1 MRPLIFTFLLISHIS
16 VFAQKYTISG
26 YVSDFE
32 TGESVIGANIFSNDY
47 GVGVSSNKYGF
58 YSITLDEGVHV
69 ISFKFIGYETITKEF
84 NLNKDIEFNA
94 EFKLS
99 NIVTDEVTVTGKANV
114 VQRTETSV
122 IEIPIQQIKS
132 IPALMGEV
140 DVLKA
145 VQLLPG
151 VQSSEGTSGFYVRG
165 GSPDQNLILMDGV
178 PVYNVSHIGGLFSVF
193 NADAIKNVRLTKGGF
208 PARYGG
214 RLSSVLE
221 IDMKDGN
228 MKEFKADATVGL
240 ISSKLMIEGPIV
252 KDKTSFIVAGRRTYI
267 DLFVRPF
274 MPNNTDLTLHFYDL
288 NAKVNHRFSRKDRL
302 FVSAYAGDDI
312 FGVDFTENFSD
323 GSGFNEDTRLIA
335 GLGYGNITSTI
346 RWNHLFGDKLFS
358 NTTLIYSRYQF
369 NTGFGVES
377 TLGTA
382 LGNENYDIDFGYKS
396 GIEDL
401 GGRIDFDYTPNPN
414 HDIKFGVSFT
424 NHNFTPGQND
434 LSINVSY
441 PPADTSNINISI
453 DTTLLFSPKVKANET
468 FFYFEDNI
476 KFTKRLKANIGLHFG
491 IYNSLNLRS
500 VVNQFSNTD
509 ISIEPRL
516 SFRYLLSDTWSAKAS
531 YAKMRQ
537 NIHLLSNSSV
547 GFPSD
552 LWLPSVDA
560 APSQN
565 SQQIAASIN
574 TELLNG
580 EIEVSLEGYYK
591 TMNNLITYEAG
602 YSNLQST
609 ESWENSI
616 ETGGKGKSYGLELF
630 IQKQK
635 GKTTGWIGYTLSWS
649 NRKFDNINQ
658 GNWYPY
664 KYDRRNDL
672 SIVLNHKFNDKWDLG
687 VTWVYGTG
695 NAITFPRSTYFS
707 TLQSGRN
714 DNFYVWNIESYG
726 DRNSVRLPSY
736 HRLDFGINRHSQKKN
751 YKGTWSLGAYNL
763 YNRKNPFF
771 AYLAY
776 QNTRRV
782 AKQVSLFP
790 IIPSVSYRIQF

>member
-1 MRPLIFTFLLISHIS
+1 M
-16 VFAQKYTISG
+16 
-26 YVSDFE
+26 
-32 TGESVIGANIFSNDY
+32 
-47 GVGVSSNKYGF
+47 
-58 YSITLDEGVHV
+58 
-69 ISFKFIGYETITKEF
+69 
-84 NLNKDIEFNA
+84 
-94 EFKLS
+94 
-99 NIVTDEVTVTGKANV
+99 
-114 VQRTETSV
+114 
-122 IEIPIQQIKS
+122 
-132 IPALMGEV
+132 
-140 DVLKA
+140 
-145 VQLLPG
+145 
-151 VQSSEGTSGFYVRG
+151 
-165 GSPDQNLILMDGV
+165 
-178 PVYNVSHIGGLFSVF
+178 
-193 NADAIKNVRLTKGGF
+193 
-208 PARYGG
+208 
-214 RLSSVLE
+214 
-221 IDMKDGN
+221 
-228 MKEFKADATVGL
+228 
-240 ISSKLMIEGPIV
+240 
-252 KDKTSFIVAGRRTYI
+252 
-267 DLFVRPF
+267 
-274 MPNNTDLTLHFYDL
+274 
-288 NAKVNHRFSRKDRL
+288 
-302 FVSAYAGDDI
+302 
-312 FGVDFTENFSD
+312 
-323 GSGFNEDTRLIA
+323 
-335 GLGYGNITSTI
+335 
-346 RWNHLFGDKLFS
+346 
-358 NTTLIYSRYQF
+358 
-369 NTGFGVES
+369 
-377 TLGTA
+377 
-382 LGNENYDIDFGYKS
+382 
-396 GIEDL
+396 
-401 GGRIDFDYTPNPN
+401 
-414 HDIKFGVSFT
+414 
-424 NHNFTPGQND
+424 
-434 LSINVSY
+434 
-441 PPADTSNINISI
+441 
-453 DTTLLFSPKVKANET
+453 
-468 FFYFEDNI
+468 
-476 KFTKRLKANIGLHFG
+476 
-491 IYNSLNLRS
+491 NLRS
-500 VVNQFSNTD
+500 ALNQFSDTD
-509 ISIEPRL
+509 ISFEPRL
-516 SFRYLLSDTWSAKAS
+516 SVRYLLSDTWSAKAS

-552 LWLPSVDA
+552 LWLPAVDA

-565 SQQIAASIN
+565 SEQIAASIN
-574 TELLNG
+574 TELFNG

-616 ETGGKGKSYGLELF
+616 ETGGEGESYGLELF

-751 YKGTWSLGAYNL
+751 YKGTWSFGAYNL

>member
-1 MRPLIFTFLLISHIS
+1 MRAFLFIFLFLLHIS
-16 VFAQKYTISG
+16 TLAQKYTISG

-47 GVGVSSNKYGF
+47 SAGVSSNKYGF
-58 YSITLDEGVHV
+58 YSITLDEGFHV
-69 ISFKFIGYETITKEF
+69 ISYKFIGYETITKEF

-302 FVSAYAGDDI
+302 FISAYAGDDI
-312 FGVDFTENFSD
+312 FAVDFTENFSD

-358 NTTLIYSRYQF
+358 NTTLIYSKYQF

-377 TLGTA
+377 TLGTL
-382 LGNENYDIDFGYKS
+382 LGNETFDVDFGYKS
-396 GIEDL
+396 GIEDF

-414 HDIKFGVSFT
+414 HDIKFGVSYT
-424 NHNFTPGQND
+424 NHNFTPGQSD
-434 LSINVSY
+434 LSIDVSY

-453 DTTLLFSPKVKANET
+453 DTTLNFSPPVEANET
-468 FFYFEDNI
+468 FFYIEDNI
-476 KFTKRLKANIGLHFG
+476 KFTNRLKANIGIHFG

-500 VVNQFSNTD
+500 AINQFSDTD
-509 ISIEPRL
+509 ISLEPRL

-552 LWLPSVDA
+552 LWLPAVDA

-565 SQQIAASIN
+565 SEQIAASIN
-574 TELLNG
+574 TEILNG

-591 TMNNLITYEAG
+591 KMNNLITYKAG
-602 YSNLQST
+602 YSNLEST

-616 ETGGKGKSYGLELF
+616 ETGGEGESYGLELF

-649 NRKFDNINQ
+649 NRKFDNLNN

-672 SIVLNHKFNDKWDLG
+672 SIVLNHKFSDKWDCGL
-687 VTWVYGTG
+687 TWVFGTG

-707 TLQSGRN
+707 TLQDGRY

-751 YKGTWSLGAYNL
+751 YKGTWSFGAYNL